1 MKKKD
6 YLKNWFIFNFL
17 FHNSHDKFDIQ
28 IFVLES
34 NKQNRIMNKQRCCA
48 WVQKEFVITK
58 AQTHGPGYGTVCQC
72 SEPRERKTIRRWF
85 KENVKAKREN
95 ANERLWERKW
105 ERKRMIVKWMCR
117 RWKGFRDPKLVVS
130 FQGFEVTTKTMKETS
145 ANSFKYFS
153 FAKKPISRMPIWKS
167 RKKLKQFI
175 NYLRLWTSVRYNL
188 LTNLIQV

>member
-85 KENVKAKREN
+85 KENVKAKRERMQMRDFERG
-95 ANERLWERKW
+95 NEKGREWLLNECAEDGKDFATRNLLFLFKVL
-105 ERKRMIVKWMCR
+105 RSRRR
-117 RWKGFRDPKLVVS
+117 RWRRRAQIPSNTLVLQKNL
-130 FQGFEVTTKTMKETS
+130 FQECLFGSRGRSWSNILTSCGFE
-145 ANSFKYFS
+145 
-153 FAKKPISRMPIWKS
+153 
-167 RKKLKQFI
+167 
-175 NYLRLWTSVRYNL
+175 
-188 LTNLIQV
+188 QV